1 MDKVTKALSDR
12 VARLEQ
18 IIHTLQHAPRKHDGK
33 PVSKA
38 DDTDRERDSV
48 TESTPRLTDGN
59 PGPVQT
65 DDPKNKWYKSFSGW
79 KTRLEIV
86 AIFAGIGYAYVTY
99 RQWHDLRH
107 NFEVDQRVWLG
118 VTEGATPRELHEGT
132 VLNST
137 VILVNQG
144 KTPAYNVV
152 QQAGFR
158 IMTAGGFPC
167 DRVLNSTVIL
177 INQGK
182 TPAYNVVQQ
191 AGFRIIKAGG
201 PFDPAREVNSSALS
215 PQGIIMPTG
224 KRELSICTLGAIGQ
238 KRADE
243 LNSGEYRLYLFGRI
257 TYDDAFGKHHQ
268 TRFSMRMELGN
279 QLSFSTYGNY
289 DYAD

>member
-118 VTEGATPRELHEGT
+118 VTEVATPRELHEGT

-137 VILVNQG
+137 VILV
-144 KTPAYNVV
+144 
-152 QQAGFR
+152 
-158 IMTAGGFPC
+158 
-167 DRVLNSTVIL
+167 
-177 INQGK
+177 NQGK